1 MEGIGCLF
9 GWRAHGIMLVVGS
22 GGNMIKEEL
31 DRKKMAELVRDIRNE
46 LKFMEEQMELNLDEE
61 DDDFVGTTLECGVI
75 SMNERVEKLLQL
87 LEG

>member
-61 DDDFVGTTLECGVI
+61 DDDFVGTTL
-75 SMNERVEKLLQL
+75 
-87 LEG
+87 

>member
-61 DDDFVGTTLECGVI
+61 DDDFVWTTLEWGVI

>member
-9 GWRAHGIMLVVGS
+9 GWRAHSKMLVVGS

-61 DDDFVGTTLECGVI
+61 DDDFVGTTLEWGVI

>member
-1 MEGIGCLF
+1 
-9 GWRAHGIMLVVGS
+9 
-22 GGNMIKEEL
+22 MIKEEL

-61 DDDFVGTTLECGVI
+61 DDDFVWTTLEWGVI

>member
-9 GWRAHGIMLVVGS
+9 GWRAHGKMLVVGS

-61 DDDFVGTTLECGVI
+61 DDDFVGTTL
-75 SMNERVEKLLQL
+75 
-87 LEG
+87 

>member
-46 LKFMEEQMELNLDEE
+46 LKFVEEQMELNLDEE
-61 DDDFVGTTLECGVI
+61 DDDFVGTTL
-75 SMNERVEKLLQL
+75 
-87 LEG
+87 